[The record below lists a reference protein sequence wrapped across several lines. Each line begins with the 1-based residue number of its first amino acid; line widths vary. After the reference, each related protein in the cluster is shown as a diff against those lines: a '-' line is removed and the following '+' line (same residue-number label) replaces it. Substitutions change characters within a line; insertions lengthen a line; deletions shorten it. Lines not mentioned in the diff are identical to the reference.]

1 MVVKILK
8 SRLNNIPIWILTF
21 ILFGVLIL
29 TAYPVNEI
37 LPIGICFFAH
47 DFRETLSTE
56 HLRLYLWLT
65 ILIFTLI
72 CATYTLACI
81 YVSGRYLFAKVLYSI
96 FIFLVLCNVFNS
108 GFMYNQ
114 FMVYLGFAIVILAFT
129 AFVTWLISDGVYF
142 HKLRI
147 DMIVQKKKAE

>member
-1 MVVKILK
+1 MVVSILK
-8 SRLNNIPIWILTF
+8 SRLNNIPIWILTS

-37 LPIGICFFAH
+37 LPLGIYFFAH

-81 YVSGRYLFAKVLYSI
+81 YVSERYLFAKVLYSI
-96 FIFLVLCNVFNS
+96 FIFFILCSVFIS
-108 GFMYNQ
+108 GFMGNQ
-114 FMVYLGFAIVILAFT
+114 LMVYLGFAVIILAST
-129 AFVTWLISDGVYF
+129 ALVAWSISEGVYF
-142 HKLRI
+142 YKLRI
-147 DMIVQKKKAE
+147 DMIVQKKKKE